1 MKITFFGAAQE
12 VTGSRYLIQEG
23 NTKILVDCGLFQGDR
38 QSRKRNWDPFPIDP
52 SQIDAVVLTH
62 AHIDHTGYI
71 PVLVKKGFRGKIY
84 CSAATYALCA
94 IMLLDSASLQEED
107 AKKINDYGYSSHKPA
122 LPLYTKVDAQNSLKY
137 FQVLEYNTVLNIGG
151 TFDVTLIPC
160 GHILGASFVIVSNG
174 KDKLTFSGDLGNPK
188 QLIMKAPSHLTQTDF
203 LVVES
208 TYGDRLHKQTDPMK
222 SLQEI
227 VNRTVQKGGVLII
240 PSFAV
245 GRAQTILYC
254 LYQLKK
260 EKLIP
265 NIPVYLDSPMA
276 ISVTDLFCNF
286 NDEHTLPSNSCENIF
301 DVAKYIRTAQESK
314 QLDRLTQ
321 PAVIIAGSGMA
332 NGGRALEH
340 FKHYISDAKNTI
352 VFLGFQAKGTEGRSL
367 VEGAKEIKIFDRVY
381 EVNAEIKTI
390 DTLSAHADYAE
401 TLEWLSYF
409 ENSPK
414 KVFITHG
421 ELKAAQSLKAKIE
434 ERFGWP
440 VVIPKYLE
448 SFDLD

>member
-1 MKITFFGAAQE
+1 MKISFFGAAQE

-71 PVLVKKGFRGKIY
+71 PLLVKKGFRGKIY
-84 CSAATYALCA
+84 CSAATYALCG

-107 AKKINDYGYSSHKPA
+107 AKKINDYGYSQHKPA
-122 LPLYTKVDAQNSLKY
+122 LPLYTKADAQNSLKY
-137 FQVLEYNTVLNIGG
+137 FQVLEYDTLLDIGPLQ
-151 TFDVTLIPC
+151 VSLIPC

-174 KDKLTFSGDLGNPK
+174 KNKLTFSGDLGNPK

-208 TYGDRLHKQTDPMK
+208 TYGDRLHKQTDPIK
-222 SLQEI
+222 ALGEL
-227 VNRTVQKGGVLII
+227 VNRTVEKGGVMII

-254 LYQLKK
+254 LYQLKQQK
-260 EKLIP
+260 IIP
-265 NIPVYLDSPMA
+265 NIPVFLDSPMA

-286 NDEHTLPSNSCENIF
+286 NDEHTLPSNSCANIF
-301 DVAKYIRTAQESK
+301 DVAQYIRTSQESK
-314 QLDRLTQ
+314 QLDRLSE
-321 PAVIIAGSGMA
+321 PAIIIAGSGMA

-367 VEGAKEIKIFDRVY
+367 VEGAKEIKIFDRLY

-409 ENSPK
+409 KNSPK

-434 ERFGWP
+434 ERFGWS